1 MTRLIFMGTPEF
13 ARIILEHLTNSGS
26 YDIVGVYAQPDKPA
40 GRGNKL
46 SAPPV
51 AVFAKEKG
59 FPLFQP
65 PKIRDPEVLRE
76 LKSAN
81 ADFIVVAAYGKILPD
96 EVMKSAVR
104 ECLNVHASLL
114 PKYRGAAPINYAVL
128 NGEKEI
134 GIAIMRVVP
143 ELDAGPVFLERAIP
157 ISDEDDAAGLTIK
170 LAHLG
175 AKAIDETMR
184 SVLNEGPAPIEQDQ
198 TFVSYAPK
206 LDKALAPVEWD
217 REARAIFNHIRA
229 LVPWPVAETSLR
241 GERVKIFAAK
251 PLTEIA
257 RAAPGTVVHIGK
269 EGWTVATKDHNILI
283 TEVQVPGKKRMRAF
297 DAANGL
303 RLEVGT
309 VLNSK

>member
-1 MTRLIFMGTPEF
+1 MGTPEF
-13 ARIILEHLTNSGS
+13 ARVILERLANSGS
-26 YDIVGVYAQPDKPA
+26 YDVIGVYAQPDKPA

-59 FPLFQP
+59 LPLFQP
-65 PKIRDPEVLRE
+65 QKIRDPEVLRE
-76 LKSAN
+76 LQNAR

-96 EVMKSAVR
+96 EVIQSATK

-128 NGEKEI
+128 NGEQET
-134 GIAIMRVVP
+134 GVAIMRVVP

-157 ISDEDDAAGLTIK
+157 ILDEDDAASLTTK

-175 AKAIDETMR
+175 AEAIDETMR
-184 SVLNEGPAPIEQDQ
+184 SMLGGAPSPIEQDHALA
-198 TFVSYAPK
+198 SYAPK
-206 LDKALAPVEWD
+206 LDKALAPVEWG
-217 REARAIFNHIRA
+217 REARSVFNHVRA
-229 LVPWPVAETSLR
+229 LLPWPVAEASLN
-241 GERVKIFAAK
+241 GERIKIYSAK
-251 PLTEIA
+251 PLAELA
-257 RAAPGTVVHIGK
+257 RAAPGTIVHLGK

-303 RLEVGT
+303 RLEVGA
-309 VLNSK
+309 VLS